1 MKKVFVII
9 LTYFSLIP
17 LTYSQEIKDNLVYL
31 QGGITDNGYNVTAGF
46 EKLFGVN
53 KNNGLSIDLNYH
65 NLYNIPDVVP
75 IKLKD
80 ESYFISVNY
89 KRYFSIGKLSSFYPY
104 AGLGLL
110 GGYQHIDEFS
120 SGIFTHPDEN
130 NFIFGG
136 KSLIGTEYRV
146 SKVIGFFLE
155 GSYMFTGDHYFRA
168 NAGIKL
174 RI

>member
-75 IKLKD
+75 IKLMD

-110 GGYQHIDEFS
+110 VGYQHIDEFS

-136 KSLIGTEYRV
+136 KSLFKITL
-146 SKVIGFFLE
+146 KFNILNIFLKIISMSRS
-155 GSYMFTGDHYFRA
+155 GPRNRYIAVVLNS
-168 NAGIKL
+168 L
-174 RI
+174 Q